1 MATNVHFGHLGQSG
15 VSENGLNGFPMPKT
29 LGIDTKTK
37 PLAPFGPIPPLTP
50 HIGPLCPL
58 SYFDS

>member
-1 MATNVHFGHLGQSG
+1 
-15 VSENGLNGFPMPKT
+15 MPKT

-50 HIGPLCPL
+50 HIGPLWREGERERERERDRDRVCEREWEKVEE
-58 SYFDS
+58 